1 MMMCLYSI
9 ITQKSFIRCQ
19 IFHGRYKRK
28 SWNILCIMNTFKRRD
43 EKCIKNY
50 SLEIRIRMR
59 NIMYQRCNR
68 KKLHLLVKLES
79 MMSDII
85 GKRIYFFKQFSSLFV
100 VMNPMEFPG
109 EIISTRNEI
118 SLIVLKNGINEKK
131 LKTN

>member
-1 MMMCLYSI
+1 MKNVSKI
-9 ITQKSFIRCQ
+9 IAWKLKYAAYGLS
-19 IFHGRYKRK
+19 K
-28 SWNILCIMNTFKRRD
+28 
-43 EKCIKNY
+43 
-50 SLEIRIRMR
+50 R

-118 SLIVLKNGINEKK
+118 SLIVLKNGIKIR
-131 LKTN
+131 